1 MIQFTRGQ
9 IIVKLFVQ
17 AYLLY
22 SSIILYRKGSYI
34 KNYGDASYFYKSL
47 PVITKSVLIKKTDH
61 ISIIYVNWWNQE
73 CSYCI
78 YSTACR

>member
-47 PVITKSVLIKKTDH
+47 PVITKSVLIKK
-61 ISIIYVNWWNQE
+61 NR
-73 CSYCI
+73 SYFHNICQLME
-78 YSTACR
+78 SRMQLL